1 MPNKKVNLSRT
12 IQLTF
17 MKRIFTTLIA
27 FLIFLSSW
35 ATSFDEGMWLPI
47 LLKDQN
53 YAEMQRLGLK
63 LTPEQIYDA
72 NKAAMK
78 DAIVWF
84 GGFCTGEIIS
94 DKGLVL
100 TNHHCGYDAIADLS
114 TTQDNILDNGFFAK
128 SLDQER
134 PVNGLWAA
142 VLVRMEDVSDRILP
156 EIKGLDD
163 TERKKKI
170 AEIAA
175 KIEAEI
181 TGSSH
186 YTATVKG
193 IFNDNQ
199 FILFVMERFTDV
211 RLVGTPPQNIGKYGG
226 DTDNWMW
233 PRHTGDFS
241 MFRIYAGPDN
251 MPAAYN
257 EKNVVYKPKHSLPVS
272 LKGVKE
278 GDFSMVFGYPG
289 RTNRYATSFELEI
302 AIDKV
307 NPAIVELRD
316 ARLKLMMEEMKNDDS
331 LRLLLSS
338 RYAQIANYWK
348 YFIGQ
353 TEQLKRLKI
362 VDEKKQIE
370 ARFEAWAKGKEEY
383 ADVLNNLRVA
393 HNNYAAL
400 ALHPTYLNEGVFGSG
415 TALTAYRFSAFEAL
429 LADKTKKTELD
440 ELIAKYKPAIPA
452 FFDAYNVVVDQ
463 NIVAA
468 TLFLYYT
475 NIPQNQHPA
484 IIATILKKYK
494 KLSPEEA
501 FKAYAADAF
510 KKTMFTS
517 PEAIAA
523 FLENPSLK
531 KLVNDPMYQYATAFY
546 THYTANFKTQVDA
559 YQATKALQMRTYLKG
574 LMEMDPSMVEYPDAN
589 STLRL
594 TYGSVQSYQPKD
606 GVNYSFYT
614 TLEGVMEKYV
624 PGDYEFDLP
633 SGLIDL
639 YNKKD
644 YGQYANALGELPVGF
659 ITNNDITG
667 GNSGSPVINGNGELI
682 GLAFDGNW
690 EAMSGDIV
698 FDPKYKRCINVDI
711 RYVLFII
718 DKYHGATNIIDELNL
733 VR

>member
-1 MPNKKVNLSRT
+1 MSNKKLNLSRT
-12 IQLTF
+12 IQLPF
-17 MKRIFTTLIA
+17 MKRIYTTLIA
-27 FLIFLSSW
+27 FLTLLSSW
-35 ATSFDEGMWLPI
+35 ASSFDEGMWLPI

-72 NKAAMK
+72 NKAALK

-128 SLDQER
+128 NMNQER
-134 PVNGLWAA
+134 PVKGLWAS
-142 VLVRMEDVSDRILP
+142 VLVRMVDVSDRILP
-156 EIKGLDD
+156 EIKGLGD
-163 TERKKKI
+163 TERKAKILEINKKI
-170 AEIAA
+170 E
-175 KIEAEI
+175 EEI
-181 TGSSH
+181 TSTSH
-186 YTATVKG
+186 YTATVRG

-199 FILFVMERFTDV
+199 FILFVMERYTDV

-241 MFRIYAGPDN
+241 MFRIYAGADN
-251 MPAAYN
+251 MPAEFS
-257 EKNVVYKPKHSLPVS
+257 EKNQAYVPKHSLPVS
-272 LKGVKE
+272 LKGVQE
-278 GDFSMVFGYPG
+278 GDFSMVFGFPG

-302 AIDKV
+302 AIEKV
-307 NPAIVELRD
+307 NPAIVAIRD
-316 ARLKLMMEEMKNDDS
+316 AKLKLMMDEMKNNDS
-331 LRLLLSS
+331 VRLLLSS
-338 RYAQIANYWK
+338 SYAQIANYWK

-362 VDEKKQIE
+362 VAEKQEIE
-370 ARFEAWAKGKEEY
+370 KRFETWAQGKEEY
-383 ADVLNNLRVA
+383 SDILNNLRSA
-393 HNNYAAL
+393 HNNYNEVAL
-400 ALHPTYLNEGVFGSG
+400 QPIYLREGIWGCA
-415 TALTAYRFSAFEAL
+415 TALNAYRFAAFEEL
-429 LADKTKKTELD
+429 LKDKTKKADLD
-440 ELIAKYKPAIPA
+440 ALITKYKPAIPSL
-452 FFDAYNVVVDQ
+452 FEAYNVVVDQ
-463 NIVAA
+463 NIMAA

-484 IIATILKKYK
+484 IIAKILKKYK
-494 KLSPEEA
+494 KLTPEAA
-501 FKAYAADAF
+501 FKAYAADVF
-510 KKTMFTS
+510 KKTMFSS
-517 PEAIAA
+517 PEALAK
-523 FLENPSLK
+523 FMDNPSLK
-531 KLVNDPMYQYATAFY
+531 QLTKDPMYEYAVAFN
-546 THYTANFKTQVDA
+546 THYVANFKTQVDA
-559 YQATKALQMRTYLKG
+559 YQATKALQMRIYLKG
-574 LMEMDPSMVEYPDAN
+574 LMEMDPTMVAYPDAN

-606 GVNYSFYT
+606 GVNYSYYT

-633 SGLIDL
+633 TGLIDL
-639 YNKKD
+639 YKKKD
-644 YGQYANALGELPVGF
+644 YGQYANSKGELPVGF

-718 DKYHGATNIIDELNL
+718 DKYHGASNIIDELKL
-733 VR
+733 VK

>member
-1 MPNKKVNLSRT
+1 MY
-12 IQLTF
+12 
-17 MKRIFTTLIA
+17 MKRIFTSLVA
-27 FLIFLSSW
+27 FLTMLSSW
-35 ATSFDEGMWLPI
+35 AGSFDEGMWLPI
-47 LLKDQN
+47 LLKDYN

-63 LTPEQIYDA
+63 LTPEQIYSA
-72 NKAAMK
+72 NQAAMK

-128 SLDQER
+128 SLEQER
-134 PVNGLWAA
+134 PVEGLWAA
-142 VLVRMEDVSDRILP
+142 VLVRMEDVSARILP
-156 EIKGLDD
+156 EIQGLGD
-163 TERKKKI
+163 TERK
-170 AEIAA
+170 A
-175 KIEAEI
+175 KIEELIAKIEGEV
-181 TGSSH
+181 TSTSH
-186 YTATVKG
+186 YKATVKG

-241 MFRIYAGPDN
+241 MFRIYSGKDN
-251 MPAAYN
+251 MPAPYSADNKPYT
-257 EKNVVYKPKHSLPVS
+257 PKHSLPVS
-272 LKGVKE
+272 LKGVQE

-302 AIDKV
+302 AINQT

-316 ARLKLMMEEMKNDDS
+316 ARLKLMMEEMKQDDS

-362 VDEKKQIE
+362 VDEKKAIE
-370 ARFEAWAKGKEEY
+370 TRFEAWAQGKPEY
-383 ADVLNNLRVA
+383 AEVLNNLRQA
-393 HNNYAAL
+393 HNTYASVAL
-400 ALHPTYLNEGVFGSG
+400 QPIYLNEGIFASG
-415 TALTAYRFSAFEAL
+415 TALNAYRFSALEGL
-429 LADKTKKTELD
+429 LTDKTKKEELAAA
-440 ELIAKYKPAIPA
+440 ITKYKAMVPGM
-452 FFDAYNVVVDQ
+452 FESYNVVVDQ
-463 NIVAA
+463 NIMAA
-468 TLFLYYT
+468 TLYLYYK
-475 NIPQNQHPA
+475 NIPAEQHPA
-484 IIATILKKYK
+484 LIGEILKKYK

-510 KKTMFTS
+510 KKTMFS
-517 PEAIAA
+517 NPANLMA
-523 FLENPSLK
+523 FLDNPSAK
-531 KLVNDPMYQYATAFY
+531 KLTKDPVYQYATAFY
-546 THYTANFKTQVDA
+546 THYMANYRTQVNA
-559 YQATKALQMRTYLKG
+559 YNATKSLQMRTYVKG
-574 LMEMDPSMVEYPDAN
+574 LMEMDPKMVQYPDAN

-594 TYGSVQSYQPKD
+594 TYGTVQSYQPKD
-606 GVNYSFYT
+606 AVHYSFYT
-614 TLEGVMEKYV
+614 TIEGIMEKYV

-633 SGLIDL
+633 TGLIDL
-639 YNKKD
+639 YNTKN
-644 YGQYANALGELPVGF
+644 YGQYANAKGELPVGF

-718 DKYHGATNIIDELNL
+718 DKYHGATNIINELNL
-733 VR
+733 VK

>member
-1 MPNKKVNLSRT
+1 MSDNWLNLSRT
-12 IQLTF
+12 IERLF

-27 FLIFLSSW
+27 FLTLLSSY
-35 ATSFDEGMWLPI
+35 AGSFDEGMWLPI
-47 LLKDQN
+47 LLKGQN

-63 LTPEQIYDA
+63 LTPKQIYDA
-72 NKAAMK
+72 NQASMK

-114 TTQDNILDNGFFAK
+114 NTQDNILDNGFFAK
-128 SLDQER
+128 SNAQER
-134 PVNGLWAA
+134 PVKGLWAA
-142 VLVRMEDVSDRILP
+142 VLVRMEDVSARILP
-156 EIKGLDD
+156 EIKGLGD
-163 TERKKKI
+163 TERK
-170 AEIAA
+170 A
-175 KIEAEI
+175 KIRELSAQIEEEI
-181 TGSSH
+181 TSAGH
-186 YTATVKG
+186 YTASVKG

-199 FILFVMERFTDV
+199 FILFVMERYSDV
-211 RLVGTPPQNIGKYGG
+211 RLVGAPPQNIGKFGG

-251 MPAAYN
+251 MPAEFN
-257 EKNVVYKPKHSLPVS
+257 EANKPYTPKHSLPVS
-272 LKGVKE
+272 IKGVKE

-307 NPAIVELRD
+307 NPSIVELRD
-316 ARLKLMMEEMKNDDS
+316 ARLKLMMEEMRKDDS
-331 LRLLLSS
+331 LRILMSS

-348 YFIGQ
+348 YYIGQ
-353 TEQLKRLKI
+353 TEQLKRLN
-362 VDEKKQIE
+362 VVGEKQAIE
-370 ARFEAWAKGKEEY
+370 AKFEAWAQGKPEY
-383 ADVLNNLRVA
+383 ADVLNNLRQA
-393 HNNYAAL
+393 HNNYSSVAL
-400 ALHPTYLNEGVFGSG
+400 QPTYLNEGVFGSG
-415 TALTAYRFSAFEAL
+415 TAINAYRFFAL
-429 LADKTKKTELD
+429 EPLLGDKEKKEEL
-440 ELIAKYKPAIPA
+440 ETSLTKYKGAVPF
-452 FFDAYNVVVDQ
+452 FFDAYNAVVDQ
-463 NIVAA
+463 NIMAA
-468 TLFLYYT
+468 TLYLYYK
-475 NIPQNQHPA
+475 NIPKEQHPA
-484 IIATILKKYK
+484 IIQTILKKYR
-494 KLSPEEA
+494 KLEPEEA

-510 KKTMFTS
+510 KKTMFSS
-517 PEAIAA
+517 PEKMQE
-523 FLENPSLK
+523 FLEKPSLK
-531 KLVNDPMYQYATAFY
+531 KLTKDPVYEYAHAFY
-546 THYTANFKTQVDA
+546 QHYIANFKTQVDA
-559 YQATKALQMRTYLKG
+559 YNGTKSLQMRTYLKG
-574 LMEMDPSMVEYPDAN
+574 LMEMDPKMVRYPDAN

-594 TYGSVQSYQPKD
+594 TYGSVQAYQPKD

-614 TLEGVMEKYV
+614 TIEGVMEKYV

-644 YGQYANALGELPVGF
+644 YGQYANAAGELPVGF

-667 GNSGSPVINGNGELI
+667 GNSGSPVINANGELI

-711 RYVLFII
+711 RYVLFIV
-718 DKYHGATNIIDELNL
+718 DKYFGASNIIDELNL
-733 VR
+733 VK

>member
-1 MPNKKVNLSRT
+1 
-12 IQLTF
+12 

-27 FLIFLSSW
+27 FLTLLSSY
-35 ATSFDEGMWLPI
+35 AGSFDEGMWLPI

-128 SLDQER
+128 NTSQER

-142 VLVRMEDVSDRILP
+142 VLVRMEDVSERILP
-156 EIKGLDD
+156 ELKGLGD
-163 TERKKKI
+163 TERKAKI
-170 AEIAA
+170 REISA
-175 KIEAEI
+175 KIEEEI
-181 TGSSH
+181 TSAGH

-211 RLVGTPPQNIGKYGG
+211 RLVGTPPQNIGKFGG

-251 MPAAYN
+251 MPADYN
-257 EKNVVYKPKHSLPVS
+257 TDNKPYTPKHSLPVS
-272 LKGVKE
+272 IKGVKE

-307 NPAIVELRD
+307 NPSIVELRD
-316 ARLKLMMEEMKNDDS
+316 ARLKLMMEEMRKDDS

-348 YFIGQ
+348 YYIGQ
-353 TEQLKRLKI
+353 TEQLKRLN
-362 VDEKKQIE
+362 VVAEKQGIE
-370 ARFEAWAKGKEEY
+370 AKFEAWAQGKPEY
-383 ADVLNNLRVA
+383 ADVLNNLRQA
-393 HNNYAAL
+393 HNNYSAVSL
-400 ALHPTYLNEGVFGSG
+400 QPTYLNEGIFGSG
-415 TALTAYRFSAFEAL
+415 TAVNAYRFFAFEGL
-429 LADKTKKTELD
+429 LADKEKQGEL
-440 ELIAKYKPAIPA
+440 EGTIAKYKNAVPF
-452 FFDAYNVVVDQ
+452 FFDAYNAVVDQ
-463 NIVAA
+463 NIMAA
-468 TLFLYYT
+468 TLYLYYK
-475 NIPQNQHPA
+475 NIPKEQHPA
-484 IIATILKKYK
+484 IIQKILKKYK
-494 KLSPEEA
+494 KLDPEAA

-510 KKTMFTS
+510 EKTMFSS
-517 PEAIAA
+517 PKKLQE
-523 FLENPSLK
+523 FLDKPSLK
-531 KLVNDPMYQYATAFY
+531 KLIKDPVYEYASAFY
-546 THYTANFKTQVDA
+546 QHYIANYKTQVDA
-559 YQATKALQMRTYLKG
+559 YNATKALQMRTYVKG
-574 LMEMDPSMVEYPDAN
+574 LMEMDPNMVRYPDAN

-594 TYGSVQSYQPKD
+594 TYGSVQAYQPKD
-606 GVNYSFYT
+606 AVNYSYYT
-614 TLEGVMEKYV
+614 TIEGIMEKYV

-644 YGQYANALGELPVGF
+644 YGQYANANGELPVGF

-711 RYVLFII
+711 RYVLFIV
-718 DKYHGATNIIDELNL
+718 DKYFGANNIIDELNL
-733 VR
+733 VK